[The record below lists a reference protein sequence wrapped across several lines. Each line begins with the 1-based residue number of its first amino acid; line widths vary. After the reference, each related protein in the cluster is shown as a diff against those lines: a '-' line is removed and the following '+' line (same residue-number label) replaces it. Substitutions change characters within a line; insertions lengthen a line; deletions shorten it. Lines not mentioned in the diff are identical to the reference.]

1 VLRSTEQPDPAD
13 IGALLEPVRRTGLD
27 VALVESG
34 HPIPEPLRPAAYR
47 IVQEALTNALKHAAA
62 TRIVVTVTHDDNAVT
77 LEVVDDGPGAAHPVV
92 GSGRG
97 LAGMAERV
105 HALGGTLSAQHVA
118 PQGFRVYAHLPVA
131 P

>member
-1 VLRSTEQPDPAD
+1 MLRSNEDSVPAD
-13 IGALLEPVRRTGLD
+13 LSALLEPVRLTGLD
-27 VALVESG
+27 VDLIESG
-34 HPIPEPLRPAAYR
+34 DPIPIPLRPAVYR

-62 TRIVVTVTHDDNAVT
+62 SKVVVTVRHDGAGVT
-77 LEVVDDGPGAAHPVV
+77 LEVVDDGPGAPQPAG

-105 HALGGTLSAQHVA
+105 QALGGTLSTQHLTPA
-118 PQGFRVYAHLPVA
+118 GFRVLAQLPVQ